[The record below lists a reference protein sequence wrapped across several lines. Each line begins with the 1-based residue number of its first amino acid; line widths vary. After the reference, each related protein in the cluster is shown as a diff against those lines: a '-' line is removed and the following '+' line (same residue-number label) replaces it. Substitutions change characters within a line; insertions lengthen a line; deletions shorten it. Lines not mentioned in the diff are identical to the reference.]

1 MRKIILIGRTGCGKT
16 TLTQALKG
24 EKIQYHKTQYVNHFN
39 VIIDTPGEYA
49 ENRELARAL
58 ILYSYEADVIGLL
71 LNATEGYSL
80 YSPNIA
86 AGATREVV
94 GIVTQ
99 IDRKNARPDL
109 AENWLSLAGCKK
121 VFHISS
127 VTGEGI
133 PDILN
138 YLREPGDV
146 MPWENKVSILP

>member
-1 MRKIILIGRTGCGKT
+1 MRKIMLVGRTGCGKT

-24 EKIQYHKTQYVNHFN
+24 KEITYHKTQYINNFD

-49 ENRELARAL
+49 ENKKLARAL

-71 LNATEGYSL
+71 MSSLEEYSL

-99 IDRKNARPDL
+99 IDNKNARADL
-109 AENWLSLAGCKK
+109 AEAWLSLAGCKK
-121 VFHISS
+121 NIFI
-127 VTGEGI
+127 
-133 PDILN
+133 
-138 YLREPGDV
+138 
-146 MPWENKVSILP
+146 